1 MKPQNLLV
9 IMSDEHSRKVLGC
22 YGDPI
27 VHTPNLDALAARGTR
42 FSQAYTSSPICVPAR
57 AAFALG
63 QYVHQVG
70 FWDNADPYDGSVQS
84 WHHLLR
90 ARGHHVASIGKLH
103 FRSSEEDNGF
113 SEELLPM
120 HVVDK
125 KGDLIGLLRDPL
137 APRGHAKKLA
147 ATAGPGE
154 STYTTYDR
162 AIAAQAQIWLREQA
176 RQHQDKPWVLFVSF
190 VAPHFPLTAPPEHY
204 YRYADQKL
212 PMPKLHG
219 RPGPDMHPYVRDY
232 AACIDYG
239 AYFEDDRHV
248 HRALASYYGLCSF
261 LDEQVGKVLQ
271 ALQDAGLADQTRVL
285 YTSDHGDNLGTRGL
299 WGKTTL
305 YEESAGC
312 PLIVAGEGL
321 PAGKVCD
328 EPVGHV
334 DIFPFLF
341 DAVGEESQS
350 LMKERPGIS
359 VARIA
364 QGDKPGRNL
373 LVEYHATGSVAG
385 AFAIRHGR
393 FKYMHYIAHPPE
405 LYDLEADPEELVN
418 LATDPAHA
426 ATLADCEAALRRICD
441 PQAVEARA
449 KARQAEI
456 IAQHGGRAAI
466 EARGDFGNT
475 PAPGETARFYQAA

>member
-22 YGDPI
+22 YGDPV
-27 VHTPNLDALAARGTR
+27 VHTPHLDALAARGTR

-63 QYVHQVG
+63 KYVHQVG
-70 FWDNADPYDGSVQS
+70 FWDNADPYDGSAQS
-84 WHHLLR
+84 WHHILR
-90 ARGHHVASIGKLH
+90 EQGHHVTSIGKLH

-120 HVVDK
+120 HVVEK
-125 KGDLIGLLRDPL
+125 KGDLIGLLRDPI
-137 APRGHAKKLA
+137 AARGHAKKLA

-162 AIAAQAQIWLREQA
+162 AIAAQAQIWLHEQA
-176 RQHQDKPWVLFVSF
+176 QKHTDKPWVLFVSF

-204 YRYADQKL
+204 YRYAKQQL
-212 PMPKLHG
+212 PMPKLHM
-219 RPGPDMHPYVRDY
+219 RPGEHCHPYVRDY
-232 AACIDYG
+232 ASCIDYG
-239 AYFEDDRHV
+239 AYFEDDVHV

-271 ALQDAGLADQTRVL
+271 ALNDTGLSDQTRIV

-299 WGKTTL
+299 WGKSTL

-312 PLIVAGEGL
+312 PLIMAGPDIVSGR
-321 PAGKVCD
+321 VCD

-334 DIFPFLF
+334 DIFPFIL
-341 DAVGEESQS
+341 DAVGEPSDPW
-350 LMKERPGIS
+350 MAERPGVSIEK
-359 VARIA
+359 IA
-364 QGDKPGRNL
+364 DGLQPERNL

-385 AFAIRHGR
+385 AFAIRNGKY
-393 FKYMHYIAHPPE
+393 KYMHYIAHPPE
-405 LYDLEADPEELVN
+405 LYDLERDPEELDN
-418 LATDPAHA
+418 LATDPHY
-426 ATLADCEAALRRICD
+426 ADVVKDCQQKLHQICD
-441 PQAVEARA
+441 PEAVEAKA
-449 KARQAEI
+449 KLRQAELI
-456 IAQHGGRAAI
+456 THHGGRAAI

-475 PAPGETARFYQAA
+475 PAPGETARFY

>member
-9 IMSDEHSRKVLGC
+9 IMSDEHSRKTLGC
-22 YGDPI
+22 YGNPI
-27 VHTPNLDALAARGTR
+27 VHTPTLDRLARRGTR
-42 FSQAYTSSPICVPAR
+42 FSNAYTTSPICVPAR

-63 QYVHQVG
+63 KYVHQIG
-70 FWDNADPYDGSVQS
+70 FWDNADAYDGSQKS

-90 ARGHHVASIGKLH
+90 ERGHHVTSIGKLH
-103 FRSSEEDNGF
+103 FKSEEEDHGF

-120 HVVDK
+120 HLVEG

-137 APRGHAKKLA
+137 APRGHARKLA

-162 AIAAQAQIWLREQA
+162 AIASRAQVWLREEA
-176 RQHQDKPWVLFVSF
+176 RKHQDKPWVLFVSF

-219 RPGPDMHPYVRDY
+219 RPGEHLHPYVRGY
-232 AACIDYG
+232 ASCIDYG
-239 AYFEDDRHV
+239 AYFEDDAHV

-271 ALQDAGLADQTRVL
+271 ALEAAGLHDSTRIV

-299 WGKTTL
+299 WGKSTM

-312 PLIVAGEGL
+312 PLIVAGEGI
-321 PAGKVCD
+321 PADRCIDV
-328 EPVGHV
+328 PVGHI

-341 DAVGEESQS
+341 EAAGEPLAEVMQD
-350 LMKERPGIS
+350 RPGIS
-359 VARIA
+359 LRRLAEGEKVDRT
-364 QGDKPGRNL
+364 L
-373 LVEYHATGSVAG
+373 LVEYHATGSTAG
-385 AFAIRHGR
+385 AFMVRVGPL
-393 FKYMHYIAHPPE
+393 KYVYYINLPAE
-405 LYDLEADPEELVN
+405 LYDLETDPEELKN
-418 LATDPAHA
+418 LASDPGHA
-426 ATLADCEAALRRICD
+426 DQVQRCHTALLALCD
-441 PQAVEARA
+441 PHEVEQKA
-449 KARQAEI
+449 KARQAELI
-456 IAQHGGRAAI
+456 ELHGGRQAI
-466 EARGDFGNT
+466 TDRGDFGNT
-475 PAPGETARFYQAA
+475 PAPSETPRFY

>member
-27 VHTPNLDALAARGTR
+27 VHTPHLDALARRGTR

-57 AAFALG
+57 ASFAVG
-63 QYVHQVG
+63 KYVHQIG
-70 FWDNADPYDGSVQS
+70 FWDNADPYDGSTQS

-90 ARGHHVASIGKLH
+90 ERGHNVTSIGKLH
-103 FRSSEEDNGF
+103 FRSTDEDNGF
-113 SEELLPM
+113 TEEILPM

-162 AIAAQAQIWLREQA
+162 AIAAQAQIWLREKAQ
-176 RQHQDKPWVLFVSF
+176 QNKDKPWVLFVSF

-212 PMPKLHG
+212 PMPKLHQ
-219 RPGPDMHPYVRDY
+219 RPDSNFHPYVRDY

-239 AYFEDDRHV
+239 AYFEDDSHV

-261 LDEQVGKVLQ
+261 LDEQIGKVLG
-271 ALQDAGLADQTRVL
+271 ALTDAGLDSSTRVV
-285 YTSDHGDNLGTRGL
+285 YTSDHGDNLGVRGL
-299 WGKTTL
+299 WGKSTM

-312 PLIVAGEGL
+312 PMIIAGEGI
-321 PAGKVCD
+321 PQGHTCD
-328 EPVGHV
+328 RPVGHIDV
-334 DIFPFLF
+334 YPFIL
-341 DAVGEESQS
+341 DAVGEK
-350 LMKERPGIS
+350 LPVGDNHPGIS
-359 VARIA
+359 LARFANDEPINR
-364 QGDKPGRNL
+364 DL

-385 AFAIRHGR
+385 AFTVRHGK
-393 FKYMHYIAHPPE
+393 FKYTYYIAHPPE
-405 LYDLEADPEELVN
+405 LFDLEQDPEELTN
-418 LATDPAHA
+418 LASDPGHA
-426 ATLADCEAALRRICD
+426 AQLAECDRALRAICD
-441 PQAVEARA
+441 PDAVEQRA

-456 IAQHGGRAAI
+456 IAVHGGRDAI
-466 EARGDFGNT
+466 LERGDFGNT
-475 PAPGETARFYQAA
+475 PAPGESARFY

>member
-22 YGDPI
+22 YGNPI
-27 VHTPNLDALAARGTR
+27 VQTPNLDALAARGTR
-42 FSQAYTSSPICVPAR
+42 FSQAYTTSPICVPAR

-63 QYVHQVG
+63 KYVHQIG

-90 ARGHHVASIGKLH
+90 SQGHHVTSIGKLH

-120 HVVDK
+120 HVVEK
-125 KGDLIGLLRDPL
+125 KGDLIGLLRDPI

-147 ATAGPGE
+147 ASAGPGE

-162 AIAAQAQIWLREQA
+162 AISAQAQVWLRETA
-176 RQHQDKPWVLFVSF
+176 RKHQDKPWVLFVSF

-219 RPGPDMHPYVRDY
+219 RPTPDMHPYLRAY
-232 AACIDYG
+232 ASCIDYG
-239 AYFEDDRHV
+239 AYFEDDQHV
-248 HRALASYYGLCSF
+248 HRALAAYYGLCSF
-261 LDEQVGKVLQ
+261 LDEQIGKVLQ
-271 ALQDAGLADQTRVL
+271 ALQDSGLAGDTRIV
-285 YTSDHGDNLGTRGL
+285 YTSDHGDNLGARGL
-299 WGKTTL
+299 WGKSTL

-312 PLIVAGEGL
+312 PLIVAGEDI
-321 PAGKVCD
+321 PAGRVCD
-328 EPVGHV
+328 EPTSHV

-341 DAVGEESQS
+341 DAVGEDSVP
-350 LMKERPGIS
+350 LMKDRPGFS
-359 VARIA
+359 IA
-364 QGDKPGRNL
+364 QMAKGEKPDRNL

-405 LYDLEADPEELVN
+405 LYDLEADPEELNN
-418 LATDPAHA
+418 LAADPAHA
-426 ATLADCEAALRRICD
+426 QVLSECEAALRKILD
-441 PQAVEARA
+441 PQAVEAHA

-456 IAQHGGRAAI
+456 IEQHGGRAAI
-466 EARGDFGNT
+466 EERGDFGNT
-475 PAPGETARFYQAA
+475 PAPGETTRFY